1 MQKGNQGND
10 EYGVGFKMVAL
21 TGEGWQRD
29 GGIIFK
35 ILASAIGDRFMGGYN
50 IMKITN

>member
-10 EYGVGFKMVAL
+10 EYGVGFKMIAL